1 MPTTASLPRPLD
13 RAESFFWFLDRFSSM
28 NFAVIAESA
37 SPIDPGAL
45 PAALAAVRG
54 RHPLLGA
61 AIEVVGGRLHFVPRP
76 QAPVPLE
83 TLTAADWR
91 NALAGCIVRP
101 FALGEAPL
109 MRAVLIDAGE
119 GGSVLALV
127 FHHSI
132 GDARSAFP
140 VLEETLR
147 ALAGEALP
155 AEAASLAPPL
165 TALYPPQLTGEA
177 GQAALAQLKAAR
189 KAAAERTG
197 LPAAQAGHRPA
208 DEQRARM
215 IGIELSN
222 AEVAALAAAAR
233 AADATVNGAIGAA
246 QLIAL
251 RERFGDDAE
260 RVLGLTCAADLR
272 PYLAAAVDA
281 ATPGFYVTLVTS
293 LQRVGG
299 EATLWPLAAR
309 LSEAI
314 RQQMRSGV
322 GHLFYDL
329 MPPADRFPV
338 EEGSIAQFNA
348 TMARGVQTSLLSN
361 AGRLPPLPSLPGIT
375 IRARSFALCPTMT
388 QPVFTAATTHEDGMT
403 INLNYNAAQFA
414 DTDAAAVAGMLGG
427 LLRGTPA

>member
-1 MPTTASLPRPLD
+1 MAITLPRPLD

-28 NFAVIAESA
+28 NFAVIAECVSRLDA
-37 SPIDPGAL
+37 DSL
-45 PAALAAVRG
+45 PAALAAVQR
-54 RHPLLGA
+54 RHPLLGT
-61 AIEVVGGRLHFVPRP
+61 AIDVVGGRLHFVPRSA
-76 QAPVPLE
+76 APVPLE
-83 TLTAADWR
+83 SLASTDWR
-91 NALAGCIVRP
+91 NALAERIVRP

-119 GGSVLALV
+119 GGNILALV

-147 ALAGEALP
+147 ALAGESLP
-155 AEAASLAPPL
+155 GEAANLAPPL
-165 TALYPPQLTGEA
+165 TALYPPQLTGEP

-189 KAAAERTG
+189 KAAAEKIG
-197 LPAAQAGHRPA
+197 WPVAQAGHQLA

-222 AEVAALAAAAR
+222 VEVAGLAAR
-233 AADATVNGAIGAA
+233 ARAAGATINGAIGAA

-251 RERFGDDAE
+251 HERFGDDVE

-272 PYLAAAVDA
+272 PYLAATVDA

-299 EATLWPLAAR
+299 EATLWPLAVR
-309 LSEAI
+309 LSHAI
-314 RQQMRSGV
+314 RQQMQNGV

-361 AGRLPPLPSLPGIT
+361 VGRLPPLARLPGIT
-375 IRARSFALCPTMT
+375 VRARSFALCPTMT
-388 QPVFTAATTHEDGMT
+388 QPVFTAVATHEDGMT

-414 DTDAAAVAGMLGG
+414 DADAAAVAATLGR

>member
-1 MPTTASLPRPLD
+1 MAITLPRPLD

-28 NFAVIAESA
+28 NFAVIAECVSRLDA
-37 SPIDPGAL
+37 GSL
-45 PAALAAVRG
+45 PAALAAVQR
-54 RHPLLGA
+54 RHPLLGT
-61 AIEVVGGRLHFVPRP
+61 AIDVVGGRLHFVPRSA
-76 QAPVPLE
+76 APVPLE
-83 TLTAADWR
+83 SLASTDWR
-91 NALAGCIVRP
+91 NALAERIVRP

-119 GGSVLALV
+119 GGNILALV

-147 ALAGEALP
+147 ALAGESLP
-155 AEAASLAPPL
+155 GEAANLAPPL
-165 TALYPPQLTGEA
+165 TALYPPQLTGEP
-177 GQAALAQLKAAR
+177 GQAALAQLKAVR
-189 KAAAERTG
+189 KAAAEKIG
-197 LPAAQAGHRPA
+197 LPVAQAGHRLA

-222 AEVAALAAAAR
+222 VEVAGLAAR
-233 AADATVNGAIGAA
+233 ARAAGATINGAIGAA

-251 RERFGDDAE
+251 HERFGDDVE

-272 PYLAAAVDA
+272 PYLAATVDA

-299 EATLWPLAAR
+299 EATLWPLAVR
-309 LSEAI
+309 LSHAI
-314 RQQMRSGV
+314 RQQMQNGV

-361 AGRLPPLPSLPGIT
+361 VGRLPPLARLPGIT
-375 IRARSFALCPTMT
+375 VRARSFALCPTMT
-388 QPVFTAATTHEDGMT
+388 QPVFTAVATHEDGMT

-414 DTDAAAVAGMLGG
+414 DADAAAVAATLGR

>member
-1 MPTTASLPRPLD
+1 MTVSLPRPLD

-28 NFAVIAESA
+28 NFAVIAECA
-37 SPIDPGAL
+37 SRLDPEAL
-45 PAALAAVRG
+45 PTALAAVQR
-54 RHPLLGA
+54 RHPMLGA
-61 AIEVVGGRLHFVPRP
+61 TIDVVDGRLHFVPCP
-76 QAPVPLE
+76 GALVPLE
-83 TLTAADWR
+83 TLAAADWR
-91 NALAGCIVRP
+91 NALAERIVRP

-109 MRAVLIDAGE
+109 VRAVLIDAGE
-119 GGSVLALV
+119 YDSILALI

-140 VLEETLR
+140 VLEEALR
-147 ALAGEALP
+147 ALAGEILP
-155 AEAASLAPPL
+155 AEATSLAPPL

-177 GQAALAQLKAAR
+177 GQAALAQLKAMR
-189 KAAAERTG
+189 KAATERIG
-197 LPAAQAGHRPA
+197 LPVAQAGHRPA

-215 IGIELSN
+215 IGVELSN
-222 AEVAALAAAAR
+222 AEVAGLAAR
-233 AADATVNGAIGAA
+233 ARAAGATINGAIGAA

-251 RERFGDDAE
+251 RERFDDDAE

-309 LSEAI
+309 LSQAI
-314 RQQMRSGV
+314 RQQMQNGV

-329 MPPADRFPV
+329 MPPADGFPI
-338 EEGSIAQFNA
+338 EEHSIAQFKA
-348 TMARGVQTSLLSN
+348 TMTRGVQTSLLSN
-361 AGRLPPLPSLPGIT
+361 AGRLPKLSTLPGIA
-375 IRARSFALCPTMT
+375 IRTRSFALCPTTT
-388 QPVFTAATTHEDGMT
+388 QPVFTAVTTHEDGMT
-403 INLNYNAAQFA
+403 INLNYNAVQFA
-414 DTDAAAVAGMLGG
+414 DTEAAAVAGTLGR

>member
-1 MPTTASLPRPLD
+1 MAVTLPRPLD

-28 NFAVIAESA
+28 NFAVIAECA
-37 SPIDPGAL
+37 SRLDAGSL
-45 PAALAAVRG
+45 PAALAAVQR
-54 RHPLLGA
+54 RHPLLGT
-61 AIEVVGGRLHFVPRP
+61 AIEVVGGRLHFVPRSA
-76 QAPVPLE
+76 APVPLE
-83 TLTAADWR
+83 SLASADWR
-91 NALAGCIVRP
+91 NALAERIVRP

-119 GGSVLALV
+119 GGNILALV

-147 ALAGEALP
+147 ALAGETLP
-155 AEAASLAPPL
+155 DEAASLAPPL
-165 TALYPPQLTGEA
+165 TALYPPQLTGEP
-177 GQAALAQLKAAR
+177 GQAALAQFKAAR
-189 KAAAERTG
+189 KAAAEKIG

-208 DEQRARM
+208 EEQRARM

-222 AEVAALAAAAR
+222 AEVATLAGRAR
-233 AADATVNGAIGAA
+233 AAGATVNGAIGAA

-251 RERFGDDAE
+251 HERFGDDQE

-309 LSEAI
+309 LSQAI
-314 RQQMRSGV
+314 RQQMQNGV

-338 EEGSIAQFNA
+338 EEGSIARFNA

-361 AGRLPPLPSLPGIT
+361 AGRLPPLAQLPGIAV
-375 IRARSFALCPTMT
+375 RSRSFALCPTMT
-388 QPVFTAATTHEDGMT
+388 QPVFTAVATHEDGMT

-414 DTDAAAVAGMLGG
+414 DADAAAVAATLGR